1 MKKEN
6 LFVILTGVVIGI
18 AALVLTALGN
28 PANMGFCIACF
39 ERDIAGAV
47 GLHSAAKVQYVR
59 PEIIGL
65 VLGSFLMALA
75 SKEWKA
81 RAGSSP
87 ALRFVLGAFVMI
99 GALAFLGCPLRMVL
113 RLAGGDLNAVV
124 GLAGFAAGIFLG
136 TIFIRKG
143 FTLQRNYATKTL
155 DGTVLPAVMVGLLI
169 LFLAVPTLFKL
180 SEEGPGSKHAP
191 FLIALLIAL
200 VVGALAQKS
209 RICMVG
215 GLRDTMMFKDL
226 HLLWGFIAIFVT
238 VLIGNLCLHKF
249 NLGFAGQ
256 PVAHSDHVW
265 NFLGML
271 LAGWGS
277 VLLGGCPL
285 RQLILAGSGNADSAV
300 TVFGMIVG
308 AAFAA
313 LAGVIVGVPVLRLK
327 GDYLAIV
334 TLAFGEIIKNIV
346 NVMYLGRD
354 ADGLHFSL
362 VEQNFQLGDGGKM
375 IINGPIGVSGVAKIS
390 TFTSGVVLILVTLF
404 FVLNFINSRTGRAV
418 MAVRDNK
425 IAADSIG
432 ISVTHYKLLAFV
444 VSAAFAGMAGTLY
457 AMNFSTVTAAKFDF
471 NTSIL
476 VLVFVVLGGLGN
488 IWGSIIAAA
497 LLTLLPELLRGL
509 SNYRMLIYA
518 ILLIAM
524 MLFNNSSL
532 KKRMLEKRGM
542 KQMEKL
548 ERAEKSGKEGA

>member
-308 AAFAA
+308 AAFAHNFGLSGNA
-313 LAGVIVGVPVLRLK
+313 ASESSAG
-327 GDYLAIV
+327 
-334 TLAFGEIIKNIV
+334 
-346 NVMYLGRD
+346 
-354 ADGLHFSL
+354 
-362 VEQNFQLGDGGKM
+362 
-375 IINGPIGVSGVAKIS
+375 GVSTNGRVA
-390 TFTSGVVLILVTLF
+390 
-404 FVLNFINSRTGRAV
+404 
-418 MAVRDNK
+418 
-425 IAADSIG
+425 
-432 ISVTHYKLLAFV
+432 
-444 VSAAFAGMAGTLY
+444 
-457 AMNFSTVTAAKFDF
+457 
-471 NTSIL
+471 
-476 VLVFVVLGGLGN
+476 VVLGIVIVLV
-488 IWGSIIAAA
+488 ISIV
-497 LLTLLPELLRGL
+497 
-509 SNYRMLIYA
+509 
-518 ILLIAM
+518 
-524 MLFNNSSL
+524 NSM
-532 KKRMLEKRGM
+532 KK
-542 KQMEKL
+542 Q
-548 ERAEKSGKEGA
+548 GAQKNG

>member
-6 LFVILTGVVIGI
+6 LFVILTGFVIGI

-124 GLAGFAAGIFLG
+124 GLAGFAFGIFLG
-136 TIFIRKG
+136 TLFIRKG

-169 LFLAVPTLFKL
+169 LFLTVPTLFKL

-191 FLIALLIAL
+191 FLIALVIAL

-209 RICMVG
+209 RMCMVG
-215 GLRDTMMFKDL
+215 GLRDTMMFKDM

-238 VLIGNLCLHKF
+238 VLIGNLAMHNFK
-249 NLGFAGQ
+249 LGFTSQ
-256 PVAHSDHVW
+256 PVAHSSHVW

-308 AAFAA
+308 AAFAHNFG
-313 LAGVIVGVPVLRLK
+313 LAGNADAVNEDGEYVVGGISTKGKVAVILGIVIVL
-327 GDYLAIV
+327 
-334 TLAFGEIIKNIV
+334 
-346 NVMYLGRD
+346 
-354 ADGLHFSL
+354 
-362 VEQNFQLGDGGKM
+362 
-375 IINGPIGVSGVAKIS
+375 
-390 TFTSGVVLILVTLF
+390 
-404 FVLNFINSRTGRAV
+404 
-418 MAVRDNK
+418 
-425 IAADSIG
+425 
-432 ISVTHYKLLAFV
+432 V
-444 VSAAFAGMAGTLY
+444 VSY
-457 AMNFSTVTAAKFDF
+457 VN
-471 NTSIL
+471 SI
-476 VLVFVVLGGLGN
+476 
-488 IWGSIIAAA
+488 
-497 LLTLLPELLRGL
+497 
-509 SNYRMLIYA
+509 
-518 ILLIAM
+518 
-524 MLFNNSSL
+524 
-532 KKRMLEKRGM
+532 KKQEAQKNG
-542 KQMEKL
+542 
-548 ERAEKSGKEGA
+548 

>member
-215 GLRDTMMFKDL
+215 GLRDAVMLGDF
-226 HLLWGFIAIFVT
+226 HLLYGFAAILVVT
-238 VLIGNLCLHKF
+238 LVGNLAMNKF
-249 NLGFAGQ
+249 NLGFALQ
-256 PVAHSDHVW
+256 PIAHSAHVW
-265 NFLGML
+265 NLLGMVL
-271 LAGWGS
+271 VGWGS

-285 RQLILAGSGNADSAV
+285 RQLILAAQGNGDSAV

-308 AAFAA
+308 AALAHNFG
-313 LAGVIVGVPVLRLK
+313 LAGNPDSKNEAGQLVVGGISTAGKVAVIVGL
-327 GDYLAIV
+327 
-334 TLAFGEIIKNIV
+334 
-346 NVMYLGRD
+346 
-354 ADGLHFSL
+354 
-362 VEQNFQLGDGGKM
+362 
-375 IINGPIGVSGVAKIS
+375 
-390 TFTSGVVLILVTLF
+390 VVLLV
-404 FVLNFINSRTGRAV
+404 
-418 MAVRDNK
+418 
-425 IAADSIG
+425 IALWNMP
-432 ISVTHYKLLAFV
+432 KKE
-444 VSAAFAGMAGTLY
+444 
-457 AMNFSTVTAAKFDF
+457 AAK
-471 NTSIL
+471 
-476 VLVFVVLGGLGN
+476 
-488 IWGSIIAAA
+488 
-497 LLTLLPELLRGL
+497 
-509 SNYRMLIYA
+509 
-518 ILLIAM
+518 
-524 MLFNNSSL
+524 
-532 KKRMLEKRGM
+532 
-542 KQMEKL
+542 
-548 ERAEKSGKEGA
+548 

>member
-113 RLAGGDLNAVV
+113 RLAGGDLNAIV
-124 GLAGFAAGIFLG
+124 GLAGFASGIFLG
-136 TIFIRKG
+136 TLFIRKG

-209 RICMVG
+209 RMCMVG
-215 GLRDTMMFKDL
+215 GLRDAVMLGDF
-226 HLLWGFIAIFVT
+226 HLLYGFAAIFVVT
-238 VLIGNLCLHKF
+238 LVGNLAMNRF
-249 NLGFAGQ
+249 NLGFALQ
-256 PVAHSDHVW
+256 PIAHSAHVW
-265 NFLGML
+265 NLLGMVL
-271 LAGWGS
+271 VGWGS

-285 RQLILAGSGNADSAV
+285 RQLILAAQGNGDSAV

-308 AAFAA
+308 AALAHNFG
-313 LAGVIVGVPVLRLK
+313 LAGNPDSRNEAGQLVVGGISTAGKVAVIVGL
-327 GDYLAIV
+327 
-334 TLAFGEIIKNIV
+334 
-346 NVMYLGRD
+346 
-354 ADGLHFSL
+354 
-362 VEQNFQLGDGGKM
+362 
-375 IINGPIGVSGVAKIS
+375 
-390 TFTSGVVLILVTLF
+390 VVLLV
-404 FVLNFINSRTGRAV
+404 
-418 MAVRDNK
+418 
-425 IAADSIG
+425 IA
-432 ISVTHYKLLAFV
+432 LWN
-444 VSAAFAGMAGTLY
+444 M
-457 AMNFSTVTAAKFDF
+457 
-471 NTSIL
+471 
-476 VLVFVVLGGLGN
+476 
-488 IWGSIIAAA
+488 
-497 LLTLLPELLRGL
+497 P
-509 SNYRMLIYA
+509 
-518 ILLIAM
+518 
-524 MLFNNSSL
+524 
-532 KKRMLEKRGM
+532 KKEATK
-542 KQMEKL
+542 
-548 ERAEKSGKEGA
+548 